1 MDKLNKAREVINAVD
16 EQLAALF
23 IKRMNA
29 VKQIAEY
36 KQERGLPVLDEA
48 REAEVIKRNAELFAD
63 DQLREYFVSFL
74 KSNMKISRR
83 FQKRLI
89 SGIKVAYSG
98 VPGAFANI
106 AAEKIFSF
114 CEAINYPDF
123 TSAYNSVVKGDN
135 ECVVL
140 PIENS
145 YNGDVGQVM
154 DLIFF
159 GDLYINGVYEI
170 DIIQNLLAKPGSKI
184 SDIKEVVSH
193 PQALGQCAEYIK
205 NHSLKATECINTA
218 VAAKMVADSERNDIA
233 AIASSLSAE
242 IYDLEKIDSNINE
255 SNKNTTRFAV
265 LSRTANRENQDDS
278 RFVMMFTVK
287 NEAGA
292 LSKAV
297 SIIGENGFN
306 MQAIKSR
313 PTKEL
318 VWDYYFYVECE
329 GKINSEN
336 GEKMLSELS
345 KICSHLKIA
354 GSFEKEIYLG

>member
-1 MDKLNKAREVINAVD
+1 MNELNEARIEINQVDKEMAE
-16 EQLAALF
+16 LF
-23 IKRMNA
+23 KRRMNA
-29 VKQIAEY
+29 VKKVAHY

-48 REAEVIKRNAELFAD
+48 REAEVIQRNAELFED
-63 DQLREYFVSFL
+63 DELRDYYVSFI

-89 SGIKVAYSG
+89 AGIKVAYSG

-106 AAEKIFSF
+106 AAEKIFPN
-114 CEAINYPDF
+114 CNAVNYPDF
-123 TSAYNSVVKGDN
+123 SSAYNAVVKGDC

-145 YNGDVGQVM
+145 YNGDVGQVT
-154 DLIFF
+154 DLTFF

-170 DIIQNLLAKPGSKI
+170 DIVQNLLAKPGTRLSE
-184 SDIKEVVSH
+184 IKEVISH

-205 NHSLKATECINTA
+205 KHGFKATECVNTA
-218 VAAKMVADSERNDIA
+218 VAAKLVSDSERMDLA
-233 AIASSLSAE
+233 AIASQEAAE
-242 IYDLEKIDSNINE
+242 KYDVEKIDSNINE

-265 LSRTANRENQDDS
+265 FSRTANRGSENDS
-278 RFVMMFTVK
+278 RFIMLFTVK
-287 NEAGA
+287 NEVGS

-297 SIIGENGFN
+297 SIIGDNGFN

-329 GKINSEN
+329 GEINSPT
-336 GEKMLSELS
+336 GEKMISELNS
-345 KICSHLKIA
+345 ICSNLKIA
-354 GSFEKEIYLG
+354 GSFPKEILLK